1 MQNPTTEHSVLQW
14 DFCIMS
20 VDKLTLEK
28 VYIIMYYILI
38 VHKNTGGK
46 EMENKGIDLSLLDGV
61 LGEYAEVKGSLITI
75 LQKTQDIYGYLPK
88 EAIELIS
95 EKTGIATS
103 EIMGVGTF
111 YTQFRFQPVGKYLIM
126 LCQGTACHVNS
137 SELIL
142 QTVKDEL
149 GIDDGETT
157 EDGLFSLKCVA
168 CLGCCSL
175 SPVMMINGDTYGSLT
190 PTKTKQILAQLRE
203 ASK

>member
-14 DFCIMS
+14 DFVLWS

-61 LGEYAEVKGSLITI
+61 LGEYAEVKGSLIMI

-149 GIDDGETT
+149 GIDDGDTT